1 MAMSSLSEVG
11 SAGTQEHVPGA
22 RRQPMEVIAMDAVII
37 TEEVVEDE
45 FNVVICMRHY

>member
-11 SAGTQEHVPGA
+11 PPERQESGPDI
-22 RRQPMEVIAMDAVII
+22 RRQLMEVIVMDAVII